1 MRFDEL
7 TKRLAR
13 GQQSRRRL
21 LRGLSG
27 GLAASALAGTGLRI
41 AGSQGA
47 TPAATPGPDLSG
59 VAPLPLVGERLAEFE
74 SHAASTF
81 ADYGVPGASIAV
93 VQGGEVVFLQGFG
106 VRELGKTEPVTP
118 DTLLRI
124 GSVTKSFSSL
134 LSATLVDADRLDWD
148 TPLVDLL
155 PAFAVADE
163 DLTPR
168 LTVSDAFCACT
179 GLPRRDFEI
188 MFNGFDLTAAQVV
201 AGMSE
206 LPLTSAY
213 GTTYQYN
220 NQIVAVGGFA
230 AALAAGGSAA
240 DLERAYAIA
249 LRERVLNPIGMP
261 RSTFAL
267 DDVVTDGNHAHPHA
281 EDIAGGVHPLS
292 VLDDDYWIRAV
303 GPSGGLWSS
312 AREMARYVQTQ
323 LRRGVSPEGVRVVSS
338 ANLERTWQPGVPLVI
353 PEGTPPDLAA
363 ANAHYALGWVTG
375 SYRGQR
381 LVQHGGATYGFG
393 TQLAFLPD
401 ADLGVA
407 TMVNAMGAP
416 AAALQA
422 ITFRL
427 LELLF
432 DQPAST
438 DGVLETALSA
448 AAEARA
454 DFVAQLGEVDAESVA
469 PALGRYA
476 NPALGE
482 LALSFEDDALVFDV
496 GENRSRLLPR
506 LDVAGAVIEYV
517 LVDPPLATFPPA
529 QMVSLG
535 EGDDGAPQVLLTVP
549 ADPGQNDTVYAFEAV
564 TGPG

>member
-1 MRFDEL
+1 MVASL
-7 TKRLAR
+7 
-13 GQQSRRRL
+13 
-21 LRGLSG
+21 
-27 GLAASALAGTGLRI
+27 ASALAATGLRT

-47 TPAATPGPDLSG
+47 TPAATPGSDLSG
-59 VAPLPLVGERLAEFE
+59 VAPLPLVGDRLAAFE

-81 ADYGVPGASIAV
+81 ANYGVPGASIAI

-106 VRELGKTEPVTP
+106 VRELGKTDPVTP

-163 DLTPR
+163 ALTSQ

-188 MFNGFDLTAAQVV
+188 MFNGFDLTAAQVIADV
-201 AGMSE
+201 AE
-206 LPLTSAY
+206 LPLTAAY

-230 AALAAGGSAA
+230 ATVAAGGSAA
-240 DLERAYAIA
+240 DLEHAYAIA

-281 EDIAGGVHPLS
+281 EDIAGGLHPLS
-292 VLDDDYWIRAV
+292 LLDDDYWIQAV

-323 LRRGVSPEGVRVVSS
+323 LRRGVSPEGGRVVSA
-338 ANLERTWQPGVPLVI
+338 ANLERTWQPGV
-353 PEGTPPDLAA
+353 
-363 ANAHYALGWVTG
+363 ALGHSGGHAARPGRSQRALCPGVGNRHLSRTTHGAARWRNLWLRHAARVPAGCG
-375 SYRGQR
+375 SGRRHDGQCDR
-381 LVQHGGATYGFG
+381 RPT
-393 TQLAFLPD
+393 
-401 ADLGVA
+401 
-407 TMVNAMGAP
+407 
-416 AAALQA
+416 AALQA
-422 ITFRL
+422 VTFRL

-432 DQPAST
+432 DQPASI
-438 DGVLETALSA
+438 DGILETALATASG
-448 AAEARA
+448 ARA
-454 DFVAQLGEVDAESVA
+454 GFVAQLGEIDQELVT

-482 LALSFEDDALVFDV
+482 LALSFEDDALMFDV

-506 LDVAGAVIEYV
+506 LDAAGVVVDYV
-517 LVDPPLATFPPA
+517 LADPPLATFPPA
-529 QMVSLG
+529 QMVTL
-535 EGDDGAPQVLLTVP
+535 EQGDDGAPRVVLTVP
-549 ADPGQNDTVYAFEAV
+549 ADPGQDDTVYAFEAV
-564 TGPG
+564 TAP